1 MPPMP
6 EISMSRTAPS
16 TATSGTSAPRWRSPV
31 ATRSSRPSTAL
42 ASNWDAARP
51 RVDGRFGQHPPEM
64 AAKSQPR
71 GFFRSYQRAYAAAVQ
86 PLLPQGLP
94 EPADPA
100 DRSDADGTER
110 AAVGDF
116 PPENRDGTSVK
127 RRTGCQGSACRA
139 KAIRRTLSADL
150 AG

>member
-42 ASNWDAARP
+42 ASNWVDERP
-51 RVDGRFGQHPPEM
+51 RVDRRFGQHPPEM

-71 GFFRSYQRAYAAAVQ
+71 GFFRSYQRAYDAAVQ
-86 PLLPQGLP
+86 PLLSQGLP

-100 DRSDADGTER
+100 DRSRADRTER
-110 AAVGDF
+110 GAVGGF
-116 PPENRDGTSVK
+116 PSRNRTQNSGK
-127 RRTGCQGSACRA
+127 RRTRA
-139 KAIRRTLSADL
+139 
-150 AG
+150 